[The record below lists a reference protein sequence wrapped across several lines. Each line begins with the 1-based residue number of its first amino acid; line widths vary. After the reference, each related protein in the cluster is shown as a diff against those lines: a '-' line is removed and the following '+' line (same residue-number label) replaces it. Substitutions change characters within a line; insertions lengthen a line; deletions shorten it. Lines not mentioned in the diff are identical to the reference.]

1 MKAFDYFQQ
10 RQPLNVPNSPMGMQ
24 APQPQIPQSLQA
36 PQGGSPMSGEDAALR
51 AMLAIEA
58 LSPEQKKMQRQRA
71 QAQQL
76 RDLALGG
83 GAQHWTGVLAQG
95 LAGGLSG
102 YQDRKLDPQEEAMNE
117 RRRRAME
124 QFGGSIY

>member
-1 MKAFDYFQQ
+1 MDAFNYFQQ
-10 RQPLNVPNSPMGMQ
+10 RQLNVPNSPMGMQ
-24 APQPQIPQSLQA
+24 APQQPQA
-36 PQGGSPMSGEDAALR
+36 PQGLQSPAPMSGDDAALR

-76 RDLALGG
+76 RDMALGG
-83 GAQHWTGVLAQG
+83 GAKHWTGVLAQG
-95 LAGGLSG
+95 LAGGMSG
-102 YQDRKLDPQEEAMNE
+102 YQDSKLDPQEEAMNE

>member
-1 MKAFDYFQQ
+1 MDAFNYFQQ
-10 RQPLNVPNSPMGMQ
+10 RQLNVPNSPMGMQ
-24 APQPQIPQSLQA
+24 APQQPQA
-36 PQGGSPMSGEDAALR
+36 PQGLQSPAPMSGDDAALR

-58 LSPEQKKMQRQRA
+58 LSPEQKKLQRQRA

-76 RDLALGG
+76 RDMALGG
-83 GAQHWTGVLAQG
+83 GAKHWTGVLAQG
-95 LAGGLSG
+95 LAGGMSG
-102 YQDRKLDPQEEAMNE
+102 YQDSKLDPQEEAMNE

>member
-1 MKAFDYFQQ
+1 MDAFNYFQQ
-10 RQPLNVPNSPMGMQ
+10 RQLSVPNSPMGMQ
-24 APQPQIPQSLQA
+24 ALQQPQA
-36 PQGGSPMSGEDAALR
+36 PQGLQSPVPMSGDDAALR

-58 LSPEQKKMQRQRA
+58 LSPEQKKLQRQRA

-76 RDLALGG
+76 RDMALGG
-83 GAQHWTGVLAQG
+83 GARHWTGVLAQG